1 MEKEVDQDLDR
12 QAKETEEVKALGDGE
27 VKEPQTI
34 PPTIPPT
41 QVETPTQ
48 EVPNVDPLTPP
59 PEASAHASPKP
70 EVSGNLAAG
79 LGELLPSELH
89 DAKVEE
95 MIQNRFAKLDED
107 QLDQALKMAP
117 LHPDYESYVRGI
129 KTEIGVEYED
139 EWKFGEEEPFLD
151 LVGLHSYAYSLQQFR
166 DRLAMGHP
174 VPDKVSKALP
184 AQALHPALAAA
195 NAATPAAA
203 AAAKAPPS
211 EHPSVK
217 MPAPA
222 TIAKAQTP
230 AAPAT
235 AVAQVETPA
244 APATAVA
251 KAEPPVPPQ
260 VSADAT
266 PTAPATAVAKAGP
279 QVPATTPTAP
289 ATAVPAPA
297 TAVAKAEPQAP
308 ATTSPGATPTAPA
321 TGEPQVPAM
330 PSPAAT
336 AAKASPPQPPAASQL
351 SHQVDQI
358 AEVTLP
364 TSVTH
369 RSEYMAYLRAARNPS
384 KMCQSLV
391 PMFRGEQKLDL
402 FRLWLSKGKDFAK
415 CEIEVKR
422 LNMQRQTAQATN
434 SCLSRAQLEATGKYS
449 SKDLDDLIARKTAK
463 GEYIDDPNFPG
474 REDYRQYVVN
484 TEVAATTARIREDSQ
499 QVSSTASITA
509 QEALSLA
516 EDGCDFGNDT
526 HPSIHAL
533 SKEVGVT
540 AGALPT
546 PETENKGGGKGGKGR
561 RRKGSGKGQRGDQE
575 GNGNG
580 EPQPDKLQTP
590 LEKATSLKTKVLLI
604 ANVFPSVGIK
614 KLCGNLKI
622 QFYKLVPVN
631 Y

>member
-1 MEKEVDQDLDR
+1 MEKEVDQDLDK
-12 QAKETEEVKALGDGE
+12 QAKETEGVKALGERETPDT
-27 VKEPQTI
+27 QQ
-34 PPTIPPT
+34 TIPPT

-48 EVPNVDPLTPP
+48 EVPVAGSTTPP
-59 PEASAHASPKP
+59 PKASAVASPKP

-79 LGELLPSELH
+79 LGELLPNEIH

-95 MIQNRFAKLDED
+95 MIQNRLAKLDED

-151 LVGLHSYAYSLQQFR
+151 LVGLHAYAYQLQQFR

-174 VPDKVSKALP
+174 VPDKVAKALHG
-184 AQALHPALAAA
+184 AAHHPSLSAAA
-195 NAATPAAA
+195 KAATPAVPAQ
-203 AAAKAPPS
+203 APPS

-217 MPAPA
+217 ASAPA
-222 TIAKAQTP
+222 T
-230 AAPAT
+230 
-235 AVAQVETPA
+235 
-244 APATAVA
+244 VA
-251 KAEPPVPPQ
+251 KVEPPEPAQ
-260 VSADAT
+260 ASADAT
-266 PTAPATAVAKAGP
+266 PTAPATVAKAHPELPPPASAPATAVATAVAKAEHA
-279 QVPATTPTAP
+279 QASPTAP
-289 ATAVPAPA
+289 ATAVPKVESPAP
-297 TAVAKAEPQAP
+297 TIAVAKAESPVPAP
-308 ATTSPGATPTAPA
+308 AT
-321 TGEPQVPAM
+321 V
-330 PSPAAT
+330 
-336 AAKASPPQPPAASQL
+336 AKASPPPPPAQAATPAASQL
-351 SHQVDQI
+351 SNQVDQI
-358 AEVTLP
+358 AETTLP

-422 LNMQRQTAQATN
+422 LNMQRQTAQATD

-449 SKDLDDLIARKTAK
+449 SKDLDDLITRKTAR
-463 GEYIDDPNFPG
+463 GEYIEDPNFPG

-533 SKEVGVT
+533 SKEVGLA
-540 AGALPT
+540 AGALPP
-546 PETENKGGGKGGKGR
+546 PEPEKGGGKGGKGR
-561 RRKGSGKGQRGDQE
+561 RRKGSGKGQKGDQGGD
-575 GNGNG
+575 GNQNG

-604 ANVFPSVGIK
+604 TNVLASVGIK
-614 KLCGNLKI
+614 KRYGNLTYWYCKI
-622 QFYKLVPVN
+622 IYICL
-631 Y
+631 